1 MASLEELREERLKK
15 LSLLT
20 ERGVPA
26 YPAKTRRDTEVRDAI
41 ASFDEPQKKNAV
53 LILAGRVRTLRKQGA
68 LVFFNFDDGTGI
80 FQGLIKKDEIGDDQF
95 SLFDETVDGGDF
107 VEVAGALFLTK
118 RGEKTLAVREWR
130 MLAKALR
137 PLPDKW
143 HGLADVE
150 ERYRKRYLDLL
161 MSPEVKEKF
170 LLRSRIIAFLRAQLD
185 GAGYIEVETPVLQ
198 PLYGGASAEPFT
210 THHNALDVDLYLR
223 ISDELYLKRLLIG
236 GIPKVYE
243 FCRDFRNEG
252 IDATHN
258 PEFTQ
263 LEFYES
269 FSDAEKQMQF
279 VEGLFCQL
287 GENVLDGPSIT
298 HDGKEISLCGTF
310 PRISYYETFVRFA
323 EVAHAETASA
333 EELLK
338 IARDTGAEVGEGENL
353 PGRQAG
359 RTKILDAIFKKLV
372 RPKLIQPTF
381 IVDYPAEMLPLA
393 KNKTEKIVDAFQLYA
408 GGLELVKAFSEQ
420 NDPFAQREKF
430 LAQEERGKKG
440 ESEIQHLDEDFLEAI
455 EHGMPPAGG
464 VGIGIDRLMMLL
476 TDTKNI
482 REVILF
488 PTLRPKI

>member
-15 LSLLT
+15 LSLLK
-20 ERGVPA
+20 ERDVHA
-26 YPAKTRRDTEVRDAI
+26 YPIETRRDTEIREAS
-41 ASFDEPQKKNAV
+41 ASFDELQKKNAAQT
-53 LILAGRVRTLRKQGA
+53 LAGRIRTIRKQGG
-68 LVFFNFDDGTGI
+68 LIFFDLDDGTGV
-80 FQGLIKKDEIGDDQF
+80 FQCLVKKDELGEEQF
-95 SLFDETVDGGDF
+95 SLFDEAVDGGDF
-107 VEVAGALFLTK
+107 VEARGMLFLTK
-118 RGEKTLAVREWR
+118 RGEKTLGVSEWR
-130 MLAKALR
+130 MLAKALL

-143 HGLADVE
+143 EGLQDIE

-161 MSPEVKEKF
+161 MSPEVKARF
-170 LLRSRIIAFLRAQLD
+170 ILRARVLAFLRTHLD

-198 PLYGGASAEPFT
+198 PLYGGASAEPFM
-210 THHNALDVDLYLR
+210 THHHALDTDLYLR

-236 GIPKVYE
+236 GMPKVYE

-269 FSDAEKQMQF
+269 FSDAEKQMKF
-279 VEGLFCQL
+279 MEGLVCKLSESVL
-287 GENVLDGPSIT
+287 GSATLT
-298 HDGKEISLCGTF
+298 HDGKEISLCGNF
-310 PRISYYETFVRFA
+310 ERIPYYETLARFA
-323 EVAHAETASA
+323 GMADAETASA

-338 IARDTGAEVGEGENL
+338 IARDAGAEARDNESRARV
-353 PGRQAG
+353 
-359 RTKILDAIFKKLV
+359 LDAVFKKLV

-381 IVDYPAEMLPLA
+381 VTDYPAEMLPLA
-393 KNKTEKIVDAFQLYA
+393 KNKTETTVDAFQLYA
-408 GGLELVKAFSEQ
+408 GGLELAKAFSEL
-420 NDPFAQREKF
+420 NDPVAQREKF

-440 ESEIQHLDEDFLEAI
+440 EGEVQRLDEDFLIAMG
-455 EHGMPPAGG
+455 HGMPPAGG

-488 PTLRPKI
+488 PTLRPKQP

>member
-1 MASLEELREERLKK
+1 MASLDELREERLKK
-15 LSLLT
+15 LSLLK
-20 ERGVPA
+20 ERGVSA
-26 YPAKTRRDTEVRDAI
+26 YPAETRRDREVRDAI
-41 ASFDEPQKKNAV
+41 ASFDELQEKGAT
-53 LILAGRVRTLRKQGA
+53 LTLAGRVRTLRAQGA
-68 LVFFNFDDGTGI
+68 LIFFDFDDGTGV

-95 SLFDETVDGGDF
+95 SLFEETVDGGDF
-107 VEVAGALFLTK
+107 VEVAGTLFLTK
-118 RGEKTLAVREWR
+118 RGEKTLAVNAWR

-161 MSPEVKEKF
+161 MSPEVKAHF
-170 LLRSRIIAFLRAQLD
+170 LLRSRVIAFLRAHFD
-185 GAGYIEVETPVLQ
+185 GEGFVEVETPVLQ

-210 THHNALDVDLYLR
+210 THHNALDMDFYLR

-269 FSDAEKQMQF
+269 FSDAGKQMQF
-279 VEGLFCQL
+279 VERLLCAIGEKIL
-287 GENVLDGPSIT
+287 GNTTIT
-298 HDGKEISLCGTF
+298 HDGKEISLCGSF
-310 PRISYYETFVRFA
+310 ERIPYYETFARFA
-323 EVAHAETASA
+323 GIAHAETASA

-338 IARDTGAEVGEGENL
+338 IAHDAGAEIEEGES
-353 PGRQAG
+353 RA
-359 RTKILDAIFKKLV
+359 KILDAIFKKLV
-372 RPKLIQPTF
+372 RPSLIQPTF
-381 IVDYPAEMLPLA
+381 VVDYPAEMFPLA
-393 KNKTEKIVDAFQLYA
+393 KNKTGKIVDAFQLYA
-408 GGLELVKAFSEQ
+408 GGLELAKAFSEL
-420 NDPFAQREKF
+420 NDPLAQREKF

-440 ESEIQHLDEDFLEAI
+440 ESDVQRLDEDFLLAM

-464 VGIGIDRLMMLL
+464 VGVGIDRLMMLL
-476 TDTKNI
+476 TDSKNI

-488 PTLRPKI
+488 PTMRMKQP

>member
-1 MASLEELREERLKK
+1 MASLDELREERLKK
-15 LSLLT
+15 LSLLK
-20 ERGVPA
+20 ERGISA
-26 YPAKTRRDTEVRDAI
+26 YPVETRRDTEVCEVI
-41 ASFDEPQKKNAV
+41 ASFDDLQKKDVA
-53 LILAGRVRTLRKQGA
+53 LTLAGRVRTLRKQGA
-68 LVFFNFDDGTGI
+68 LIFFDFDDGTGV
-80 FQGLIKKDEIGDDQF
+80 FQGLIKKDEIGDAQF

-107 VEVAGALFLTK
+107 VEVSGTLFLTK
-118 RGEKTLAVREWR
+118 RGEKTLAVSVWR

-161 MSPEVKEKF
+161 MSPEVKTNF
-170 LLRSRIIAFLRAQLD
+170 LLRSRVIAFLRAQLD
-185 GAGYIEVETPVLQ
+185 GDGFVEVETPVLQ
-198 PLYGGASAEPFT
+198 PLYGGASAEPFI
-210 THHNALDVDLYLR
+210 THHNALDIGLYLR
-223 ISDELYLKRLLIG
+223 ISDELYLKRLLVG

-279 VEGLFCQL
+279 VEGLFCKL
-287 GENVLDGPSIT
+287 CKKIFENTVIT
-298 HDGKEISLCGTF
+298 HDGKDLSFCGSF
-310 PRISYYETFVRFA
+310 ERIPYYETFTRFA
-323 EVAHAETASA
+323 KVATVETASL
-333 EELLK
+333 ESLLK
-338 IARDTGAEVGEGENL
+338 IARDAGAEIGEEE
-353 PGRQAG
+353 GRA
-359 RTKILDAIFKKLV
+359 KILDAIFKKVV
-372 RPKLIQPTF
+372 RPNLIQPTF
-381 IVDYPAEMLPLA
+381 VVDYPAEMLPLA
-393 KNKTEKIVDAFQLYA
+393 KNKTENSVDAFQLYA
-408 GGLELVKAFSEQ
+408 GGVELAKAFSEL
-420 NDPFAQREKF
+420 NDPLAQREKF

-440 ESEIQHLDEDFLEAI
+440 ESEVQHLDEDFLEAM

-476 TDTKNI
+476 TDSKNI

-488 PTLRPKI
+488 PTLRPVKKEK